1 MFMTQMSSAPVNLFL
16 TRMFYKTSFK
26 AWHKEVEIYLKKKA
40 HDKQQ
45 QALKE
50 KADLTGDRYEIKE
63 FVNLEEEQTEIIEC
77 EYETEKVFV
86 ISPEEAKLYKDD
98 YDDIKSVKSETQK
111 NLTQN
116 SQHGVFE
123 SPENFR
129 KLARHRLS
137 SNTKRYPKPK
147 FKGEE
152 IEQPEE
158 QERST
163 EKKKH
168 RMMIVHTAQEALA
181 QSDYQYVDPNSTEY
195 QNVVMENKINKHQ
208 KSKTRSPNV
217 FRLGYQSGVQLTED
231 ERLKSKY
238 QGGFR
243 VSAAAAANGSSK
255 SQSRSPPRVNDPL
268 WESRKTPTKKRSTV
282 TFAK

>member
-1 MFMTQMSSAPVNLFL
+1 M
-16 TRMFYKTSFK
+16 
-26 AWHKEVEIYLKKKA
+26 
-40 HDKQQ
+40 
-45 QALKE
+45 
-50 KADLTGDRYEIKE
+50 
-63 FVNLEEEQTEIIEC
+63 
-77 EYETEKVFV
+77 
-86 ISPEEAKLYKDD
+86 
-98 YDDIKSVKSETQK
+98 
-111 NLTQN
+111 TQN

-168 RMMIVHTAQEALA
+168 RMMIVHTAKEALA

-195 QNVVMENKINKHQ
+195 QNVVMENKINKH
-208 KSKTRSPNV
+208 
-217 FRLGYQSGVQLTED
+217 
-231 ERLKSKY
+231 
-238 QGGFR
+238 
-243 VSAAAAANGSSK
+243 
-255 SQSRSPPRVNDPL
+255 
-268 WESRKTPTKKRSTV
+268 
-282 TFAK
+282 